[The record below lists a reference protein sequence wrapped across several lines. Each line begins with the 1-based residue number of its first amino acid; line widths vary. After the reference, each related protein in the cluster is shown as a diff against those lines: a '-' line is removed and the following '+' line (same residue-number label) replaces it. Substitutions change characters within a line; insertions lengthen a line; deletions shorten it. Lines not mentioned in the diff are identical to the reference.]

1 MANIRTALQKLSSG
15 QALTDEEAAMIGYT
29 QPTVTPS
36 VPVSTRTGL
45 SASDFGPGEIPVQA
59 QSTGDIV
66 SDRYTAMAKA
76 AGLTPATS
84 TPSSDDLYDLKRRV
98 GYGIDAQGN
107 PIVASDSTN
116 KGLPAGFTA
125 GPFPKELESLFG
137 APGDILGYRINSETD
152 KDGTT
157 FFTLSVA
164 TSPTSYSTF
173 GAAFTRDSNGKYVG
187 YSRKPGSK
195 TDTNTSDGSTTTK
208 TTYTAPDGRIFT
220 DLNAYNAY
228 ITQTKEAAATA
239 ERKSA
244 YDLLYQ
250 QFAKYGLQALVTPLE
265 GLIKE
270 GVPASEFAIRLR
282 ETDAYQ
288 KRFAANKSRINKGLA
303 ALSEAEYIGLED
315 AYQGIMR
322 QYGMPE
328 TYYTRGDM
336 GRQEGFEKFIAGD
349 VSPKELET
357 RISTAYN
364 RVINAN
370 PEVVQ
375 SLKQYYP
382 NITNGDIL
390 SYVLDPEKAITDINK
405 KVTAAE
411 IGGAALGA
419 GLGINVARAEELGA
433 FGVTKAQAEQGY
445 QNIAEFLEPAKKLGD
460 IYRRSGLGPYTQ
472 AVAEQEV
479 FGISGAADAAK
490 KRKQLTQLE
499 TAQFSGQVG
508 VGALGR
514 ERAGQF

>member
-1 MANIRTALQKLSSG
+1 
-15 QALTDEEAAMIGYT
+15 MIGYT
-29 QPTVTPS
+29 QPTVTPA

-125 GPFPKELESLFG
+125 GPFPAALEKLFG
-137 APGDILGYRINSETD
+137 SSAGYLGYRIENDVD
-152 KDGTT
+152 KDGKT
-157 FFTLSVA
+157 FFRLSVL
-164 TSPTSYSTF
+164 TSPNSWQTF
-173 GAAFTRDSNGKYVG
+173 GAAFTQGPNGYEPFSPNYG
-187 YSRKPGSK
+187 
-195 TDTNTSDGSTTTK
+195 TK
-208 TTYTAPDGRIFT
+208 DAGPSGPTGPTGPTKTYTAPDGRIFT

-390 SYVLDPEKAITDINK
+390 SYVLDPEKALTDINK